1 MLILSFL
8 SPRVISLILLPK
20 RITDVHFSFKYSYLI
35 LEVHLIPLFREVTH
49 ISLFSCRSAEAE
61 VNVANSLTVY
71 PPRIKINF
79 I

>member
-1 MLILSFL
+1 MGVAGDLVVQEASI
-8 SPRVISLILLPK
+8 IY
-20 RITDVHFSFKYSYLI
+20 D
-35 LEVHLIPLFREVTH
+35 
-49 ISLFSCRSAEAE
+49 ISLFFPAVSAEAE